1 MNVHS
6 IFSPR
11 RQRILWVTVSLLLQL
26 GLLVVIILR
35 FNRYFVTFY
44 SLCVVVSAGVSLFIS
59 TRRSKLAYKVAW
71 VVPIL
76 IFPLFGGL
84 MYLFLGG
91 GRRPRGPTKEEMREI
106 VRRELPRDIP
116 REAESFGPDVLQM
129 VRYLQNAALCPAY
142 TGTET
147 RYFSS
152 GEAWYP
158 VFLEEL
164 RSARRYLFL
173 EYFLVAEGSLWEEVL
188 EILVRKA
195 VEGVEVYLLYDGV
208 GSAATLPLHYD
219 RRLEELGIHCRVFR
233 PFRPVLSIHQN
244 NRDHRKLCVIDGV
257 TGFVGGLNLADE
269 YVGRRERFGYWR
281 DNALLLRGQA
291 VWSLAVSFL
300 SMWETAGNREPVD
313 YPPFRPTLCPK
324 GEGTGIVVPY
334 TDTPLWEDTVSADL
348 ILMMVTKAKDHLYLT
363 TPYLIL
369 DETLTAALCTAAR
382 SGVDVRILTPHIP
395 DKKRVFA
402 VTRSQYPGLLAA
414 GVRVFEFLPGFTH
427 TKTVAADGL
436 YASVGSCNLDYR
448 SLYLQ
453 YENGVFLCGSPTVE
467 AVEEDFLAAAARSQE
482 ITPEDCRRSLP
493 YRLLCAIF
501 RLFSP
506 LF

>member
-11 RQRILWVTVSLLLQL
+11 RQRILWVAISLLLQL
-26 GLLVVIILR
+26 GLLVLIIQR
-35 FNRYFVTFY
+35 FNRYFATFY
-44 SLCVVVSAGVSLFIS
+44 ALCVVVSALVSLYIS
-59 TRRSKLAYKVAW
+59 TRKSKLAYKIAW
-71 VVPIL
+71 VIPIL
-76 IFPLFGGL
+76 LFPLFGGL

-91 GRRPRGPTKEEMREI
+91 GRRPKGPTKEEIRE
-106 VRRELPRDIP
+106 VVSRELPRKLP
-116 REAESFGPDVLQM
+116 REASGYGSDALQII
-129 VRYLQNAALCPAY
+129 RYLTDTALCSAY

-147 RYFSS
+147 RYFAS
-152 GEAWYP
+152 GEEWYP
-158 VFLEEL
+158 CFLEEL
-164 RSARRYLFL
+164 ERAERYLFL
-173 EYFLVAEGSLWEEVL
+173 EYFLIGEGSLWDEVL
-188 EILVRKA
+188 AVLTRKVR
-195 VEGVEVYLLYDGV
+195 EGVAVYVLYDGV
-208 GSAATLPLHYD
+208 GSAASLPVRYEKT
-219 RRLEELGIHCRVFR
+219 LEELGIHCRVFR

-300 SMWETAGNREPVD
+300 SMWETAGSREPVD
-313 YPPFRPTLCPK
+313 YSPFRPGFTPK
-324 GEGTGIVVPY
+324 GEGRGIVIPY
-334 TDTPLWEDTVSADL
+334 ADTPLWEDTVSADL
-348 ILMMVTKAKDHLYLT
+348 ILMMAMKAKKHLYLT

-414 GVRVFEFLPGFTH
+414 GVWVFEFTPGFTH
-427 TKTVAADGL
+427 TKTVVADGQW
-436 YASVGSCNLDYR
+436 ATVGSCNLDYR

-453 YENGVFLCGSPTVE
+453 YENGVFLCGDRAVQ
-467 AVEEDFLAAAARSQE
+467 AVEEDFLAAAARSKE

-493 YRLLCAIF
+493 YRLLCSF
-501 RLFSP
+501 YRLFSP